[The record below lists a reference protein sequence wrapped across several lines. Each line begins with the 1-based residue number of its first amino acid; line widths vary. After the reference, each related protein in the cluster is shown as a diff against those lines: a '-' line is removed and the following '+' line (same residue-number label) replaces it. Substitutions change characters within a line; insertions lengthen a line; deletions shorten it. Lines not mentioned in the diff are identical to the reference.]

1 MDDLFGDDGD
11 EPQKGL
17 MGNGVATA
25 VQSAQVVI
33 KAPVG
38 TTLESIPA
46 PRPPES
52 EGELTA
58 SEREAF
64 EACKAGMTNLQNA
77 FWVAGKSLETMKVGS
92 LHRDEG
98 VPNFAEFVWVTW
110 EVSEAQAHRLMDEWR
125 IGEALALMGWK
136 PRESQVRE
144 LTDLR
149 NQAGDQAAV
158 AVYDAVARSGQR
170 VTAKLLSEV
179 VRELPPLPAQ
189 AEPADV
195 RQRVQAVLAS
205 RAEAAESGARK
216 TSKKD
221 ADEPV
226 PDITSFGKGSS
237 GANSP
242 IGESSP
248 QASSPK
254 KSGGPGDDIRKLA
267 AALNDLR
274 VVGRRLTKPAV
285 KRALEHDPEGTSALL
300 KEFDEVLNGI
310 GRTVAVR
317 RTDS

>member
-1 MDDLFGDDGD
+1 MGLFDDDEDG
-11 EPQKGL
+11 PQKGL

-25 VQSAQVVI
+25 VQSAQVLI

-58 SEREAF
+58 SERAAF
-64 EACKAGMTNLQNA
+64 EACKAGMNNLQNA

-92 LHRDEG
+92 LHRTEG
-98 VPNFAEFVWVTW
+98 VANFADFVWATW

-149 NQAGDQAAV
+149 NQSGDQAAV
-158 AVYDAVARSGQR
+158 AVYDTVARSGQR

-189 AEPADV
+189 AETADV
-195 RQRVQAVLAS
+195 RQRVQEVLAS
-205 RAEAAESGARK
+205 RAQSDPAQQNPSESGDGK
-216 TSKKD
+216 
-221 ADEPV
+221 PV

-237 GANSP
+237 GESSP
-242 IGESSP
+242 IGESHP
-248 QASSPK
+248 QDSSPK
-254 KSGGPGDDIRKLA
+254 KSGGPGDDIRRLA
-267 AALNDLR
+267 AALTDLR
-274 VVGRRLTKPAV
+274 AVGRRLTKPAV
-285 KRALEHDPEGTSALL
+285 KRAMEHDPEGTSALL